1 MQSFTDLENAAGVCL
16 DSGVQGAAR
25 AHPHPSS
32 AQLRITTE
40 HTLER
45 TPNLQKT
52 ALANENLNR
61 LQFSVY
67 RIRRRRLRMADAEGL
82 RGNEA

>member
-1 MQSFTDLENAAGVCL
+1 MQIFTDLENAAGVWL

-25 AHPHPSS
+25 THPHPSS

-61 LQFSVY
+61 L
-67 RIRRRRLRMADAEGL
+67 
-82 RGNEA
+82 